1 MSGSLSTPSLDLD
14 FTQGVLPAGLTFF
27 RNSVGTNSFYTDAP
41 GSTYTSYAASVP
53 RFIGGGLYTEET
65 RTNFLLNSDAPATQT
80 LASLGAPANN
90 VYILWVI
97 GTGSATVT
105 AGTGISSTT
114 LPITATAG
122 NPASFVLTTA
132 GTMVVTVTGSLTRF
146 QLERA
151 ISTSGVSFP
160 TSYIPTTGTF
170 VARGADLCTMPLDVW
185 FNPAASTYYVQAS
198 ESFLNINACVPFGA
212 YVGASRSGLL
222 HRASGNISLSDAV
235 AGVVDLPGG
244 VPPLGVI
251 YQAAGA
257 FRNGRQSGSLN
268 GGAAAVGVAASI
280 QSGLT
285 TLGVGSA
292 NSSLFLC
299 GTIYRARY
307 WPTDLANAD
316 LQAITLA
323 PVLDLNLT
331 GPTLDPKL
339 TLTRSTTGT
348 YVDNTGTIR
357 TAAINAPRFGYHPS
371 TLAPLG
377 LLIEEMR
384 TNLETTSVALAGWSV
399 SPAACL
405 LTTDNV
411 TVSPDGTT
419 NASSVVT
426 NDTAASGHLIYR
438 PYNGAINTTYVGSVF
453 VKANAYTRVSMAFG
467 NTAFPAGNTGGL
479 FDLAAGTIVA
489 TSGATV
495 CTIVPYP
502 NGWYRVSATAT
513 STGTGGS
520 YVFGFFPAPATVT
533 VVAQNYTPASTGLGI
548 FAWGPQVETSAF
560 VTAPTSYIPT
570 TAGAVTRTADV
581 CSMPAGAPWYSP
593 TLGSFAVDA
602 TMQQVNAGNQDIVGF
617 DDGSTN
623 NCTLARC
630 TANSFYIIEA
640 SAGVGQASANTQ
652 NTIVPGVPF
661 RAAMT
666 YNAGVLTGAL
676 NGGAVVTST
685 GTPPVS
691 SNRLN
696 LSAIR
701 QATQNGFKS
710 RIRYWPRVLSNI
722 ELQELTSTGVQARA
736 MVLA

>member
-377 LLIEEMR
+377 LLIEETR
-384 TNLETTSVALAGWSV
+384 TNQMTLSGDQSTWGV
-399 SPAACL
+399 SPAGCVVGTANA
-405 LTTDNV
+405 TTA
-411 TVSPDGTT
+411 PDGTNT
-419 NASSVVT
+419 ATSVVT
-426 NDTAASGHLIYR
+426 GDTSANAHTMFR
-438 PYNGAINTTYVGSVF
+438 AFANGTVNTTYVGSLF
-453 VKANAYTRVSMAFG
+453 VKANAYPRVSVTFG
-467 NTAFPAGNTGGL
+467 NTAFATVFGGL
-479 FDLAAGTIVA
+479 FDLTTGIIV
-489 TSGATV
+489 TTV
-495 CTIVPYP
+495 GGSICTITSFP
-502 NGWYRVSATAT
+502 NGWYRVSVTGTSNATGGNYIWGFCPNPATA
-513 STGTGGS
+513 STVS
-520 YVFGFFPAPATVT
+520 PNF
-533 VVAQNYTPASTGLGI
+533 TPASTGLGI
-548 FAWGPQVETSAF
+548 FTWGSQVETAAF
-560 VTAPTSYIPT
+560 LTAPTSYIPT
-570 TAGAVTRTADV
+570 TAATANRTADV

-617 DDGSTN
+617 DDGSIN
-623 NCTLARC
+623 NCTIARC
-630 TANSFYIIEA
+630 TANSLYIVEA